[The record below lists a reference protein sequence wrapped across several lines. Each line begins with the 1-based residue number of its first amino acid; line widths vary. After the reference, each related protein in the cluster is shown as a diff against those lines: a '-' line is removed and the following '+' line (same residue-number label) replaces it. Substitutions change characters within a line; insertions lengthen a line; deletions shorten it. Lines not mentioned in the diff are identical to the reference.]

1 MLFYEDCLNSISDIL
16 KDTELTIKTM
26 NASMRGRNSDQ
37 RFEAIKTY
45 SNKLQVKWF
54 KYDVLLLELYL

>member
-1 MLFYEDCLNSISDIL
+1 MVQNSIENNCHYKLYLDIL

-26 NASMRGRNSDQ
+26 NVSMRGRNSDK

-45 SNKLQVKWF
+45 SSKLQV
-54 KYDVLLLELYL
+54 

>member
-1 MLFYEDCLNSISDIL
+1 MNIISDIL

-26 NASMRGRNSDQ
+26 NASLRGRNSDK

-45 SNKLQVKWF
+45 SNKLQV
-54 KYDVLLLELYL
+54 YLISNINFNN

>member
-1 MLFYEDCLNSISDIL
+1 MNIISDIL

-26 NASMRGRNSDQ
+26 NASLRSRNSDK

-45 SNKLQVKWF
+45 SNKLQACLISNINF
-54 KYDVLLLELYL
+54 NN

>member
-1 MLFYEDCLNSISDIL
+1 MNIISDIL

-26 NASMRGRNSDQ
+26 NASLRGRNSDK

-45 SNKLQVKWF
+45 SNKLQVHLISNINF
-54 KYDVLLLELYL
+54 NN

>member
-1 MLFYEDCLNSISDIL
+1 MLFYEDSLNSITDIL

-37 RFEAIKTY
+37 RFEAIKAY
-45 SNKLQVKWF
+45 SNKLQVKSF

>member
-1 MLFYEDCLNSISDIL
+1 MNIISDIL

-26 NASMRGRNSDQ
+26 NASLRGRNSDK

-45 SNKLQVKWF
+45 SNKLQVHLIPNMNF
-54 KYDVLLLELYL
+54 NNLCNNYV

>member
-1 MLFYEDCLNSISDIL
+1 MIIILDIL

-26 NASMRGRNSDQ
+26 NASLRGRNSDN

-45 SNKLQVKWF
+45 SNKLQVYF
-54 KYDVLLLELYL
+54 ILNSKYEFQIFNN

>member
-1 MLFYEDCLNSISDIL
+1 MNIISDLL

-26 NASMRGRNSDQ
+26 NASLRGRNSDK

-45 SNKLQVKWF
+45 SNKLQV
-54 KYDVLLLELYL
+54 YLTPNMNFNN

>member
-1 MLFYEDCLNSISDIL
+1 MNTISDIL

-26 NASMRGRNSDQ
+26 NASLRGRNSDN

-45 SNKLQVKWF
+45 SNKLQVDLIQNMNFINSFMFYK
-54 KYDVLLLELYL
+54 

>member
-1 MLFYEDCLNSISDIL
+1 MIIISDIL

-26 NASMRGRNSDQ
+26 NASLRGRNSDN

-45 SNKLQVKWF
+45 SNKLQVYF
-54 KYDVLLLELYL
+54 ILNSKYEFQ